1 MSGGVEKVLLDKFVD
16 KLKEVTE
23 IFTDIFASLLFQTW
37 HFFPFPLAFWLD
49 IPFINL
55 LGIVITA
62 KVSYLYYNLL
72 LRYIV

>member
-37 HFFPFPLAFWLD
+37 HFSPSLAFWLD

>member
-23 IFTDIFASLLFQTW
+23 IFTDIFSLCFSK
-37 HFFPFPLAFWLD
+37 HDIFSPSLAFWLD